1 GMDGEIYTKNSSQV
15 FRRAQ
20 VYFNAAQTD
29 DMKQTLAELAETAV
43 RNSGGELDDDIS
55 IAVLSRAEDDVLFP
69 QDVTWLCACGARN
82 RLENSY
88 CFRCGRDFLTL
99 YSSVSFAKYGG
110 KTHFFRY
117 ANQHST
123 LERRFLDG
131 IINQNK

>member
-1 GMDGEIYTKNSSQV
+1 
-15 FRRAQ
+15 
-20 VYFNAAQTD
+20 
-29 DMKQTLAELAETAV
+29 MKQTLAELAETAV

-99 YSSVSFAKYGG
+99 YSVQPRFVCQIRRQNAVFPLRQPTQRVGAEIFGRYHQSKQMSDAKEMPNG
-110 KTHFFRY
+110 R
-117 ANQHST
+117 A
-123 LERRFLDG
+123 
-131 IINQNK
+131 I

>member
-1 GMDGEIYTKNSSQV
+1 
-15 FRRAQ
+15 
-20 VYFNAAQTD
+20 
-29 DMKQTLAELAETAV
+29 MKQTLAELAETAV

-88 CFRCGRDFLTL
+88 CVRCGRDFLTL
-99 YSSVSFAKYGG
+99 YSRVSFAKYGG
-110 KTHFFRY
+110 KTQFFRY